1 MEKGCV
7 MKVKVISLSCS
18 APNIKSVCFDFF
30 KAIDNINNI
39 SEFSFDESLFKLVYG
54 RDVRN
59 GEKGCSLSHF
69 EVISDFSLNSGDDF
83 LTVLEDDAVLL
94 EEFEAVISG
103 ISELDTSVPLIV
115 VIGLSKVKRSTFWIQ
130 ELKWPLRNKLSIG
143 GVVFGQGINNY
154 FGTVGYVINKAA
166 AQIIANQRHIFW
178 VADDWRIISNM
189 GISVFYTNTPVVLED
204 FNTNSSTGNKIVCLN
219 SFRDNFMNNF
229 ILILKGCRERL
240 RILLRKID

>member
-1 MEKGCV
+1 
-7 MKVKVISLSCS
+7 MKVKVISLSCV
-18 APNIKSVCFDFF
+18 AINIKTVCFDFF
-30 KAIDNINNI
+30 KAIDNVENT
-39 SEFSFDESLFKLVYG
+39 SQFLFDESLFKLVYG
-54 RDVRN
+54 RNVRN

-69 EVISDFSLNSGDDF
+69 EVINDFFLNSNDNF

-94 EEFEAVISG
+94 EGFDSVISG
-103 ISELDTSVPLIV
+103 IQELDSSLPLII

-143 GVVFGQGINNY
+143 GVVFGQGANNY

-166 AQIIANQRHIFW
+166 AGIIANQNHIFW

-204 FNTNSSTGNKIVCLN
+204 FNTNSSTGNKVVCSN
-219 SFRDNFMNNF
+219 SFKDNFINNF
-229 ILILKGCRERL
+229 ILMLKGCRERL
-240 RILLRKID
+240 RILLGNRN